1 MSELPASFDLSGK
14 AAVVTGSAGLLGSGF
29 CRTLAEA
36 GASVVLADNNAGE
49 NENLAKKL
57 DEAGFA
63 VLAVKSD
70 ITDPDSVEA
79 LRTARY
85 PGQQRCAGP
94 QIRPGAS
101 GRALQRLREVCA
113 RGLESGVERQPDR
126 DVFGYAGR
134 GSSDARSTGRRD
146 RQHLFDLRARGT
158 GSTHLSARR
167 PGTGVQAGLLLG
179 HESWSLR
186 FHSLPGGLLCRQE
199 HTRKRAYARRRV

>member
-79 LRTARY
+79 LVEQTLRRFGRLDILVNSAALDPKFDPEHQDEHSSSFEKY
-85 PGQQRCAGP
+85 ALEDWNQ
-94 QIRPGAS
+94 AS
-101 GRALQRLREVCA
+101 
-113 RGLESGVERQPDR
+113 
-126 DVFGYAGR
+126 
-134 GSSDARSTGRRD
+134 T
-146 RQHLFDLRARGT
+146 
-158 GSTHLSARR
+158 
-167 PGTGVQAGLLLG
+167 
-179 HESWSLR
+179 
-186 FHSLPGGLLCRQE
+186 
-199 HTRKRAYARRRV
+199 